1 MENDSLWLGVGR
13 WSFPQV
19 SNLQGAMP
27 KLVSGRAH
35 KKWQKLLPVVTSTHK
50 SGSTSEGPSG
60 PTINFLKQIRE
71 CQIQYVHTVD
81 GWNPANQL
89 RLVVYPSIYRVY
101 TSQVVQDFFHQQ
113 YFILKDHFEAGTML
127 FITFLR
133 EIHHKIIWK
142 PAVIFPCCHWCRQK
156 ARPTT
161 TVYQDIFGPTSQNIH
176 KLKWLFS
183 SWIIPKLYLGNG

>member
-1 MENDSLWLGVGR
+1 MENDDNLWLGVGR

-19 SNLQGAMP
+19 SNLQGAML
-27 KLVSGRAH
+27 KLVSWRAH

-60 PTINFLKQIRE
+60 PTINFLSLLMAEIRRSPVE
-71 CQIQYVHTVD
+71 V
-81 GWNPANQL
+81 G
-89 RLVVYPSIYRVY
+89 SIYRVLAP
-101 TSQVVQDFFHQQ
+101 SQVVVWDCFHQQ

-127 FITFLR
+127 FIMFLC

-142 PAVIFPCCHWCRQK
+142 PAVIFPCCHWNRQK

-183 SWIIPKLYLGNG
+183 S